1 LICSAAPPGAT
12 QIVLKAWRLRLN
24 ETGGPLLL
32 MGRITARIYVGDH
45 FETEVDTQSGFVRV
59 IVPAQVPPPPV
70 GAECVVSA
78 WPDGI
83 SFHRRATGEWRVN
96 LSRRSFGRLAF
107 ATGLA
112 GPSVFTRTAQAAPNP
127 GDELIVGIWG
137 GVQERWSANIA
148 RSRWSR
154 NYGCKVRLV
163 LGGTPERRARAYAER
178 GRPSFDVIYLN
189 IAESRQAVKD
199 GVTQAPTGAVPQFA
213 HLLGLAKNGGYGVA
227 INPITIIYDK
237 RKARAPVN
245 SWRDLWNPEWKG
257 RIAWPAF
264 PAAQGAAGLLMSAKV
279 WGGDEHNIDI
289 AFRKIKELK
298 PFAAISSSQD
308 ELYQMF
314 DTGVC
319 DIAIEFG
326 SLSRKYAE
334 TRNPNLVIAA
344 PKEGQAAALNV
355 ACITV
360 AHATSNSPKRG
371 WICT

>member
-1 LICSAAPPGAT
+1 MTVNRRGFG
-12 QIVLKAWRLRLN
+12 K
-24 ETGGPLLL
+24 LLL
-32 MGRITARIYVGDH
+32 
-45 FETEVDTQSGFVRV
+45 
-59 IVPAQVPPPPV
+59 
-70 GAECVVSA
+70 GAGLSA
-78 WPDGI
+78 PT
-83 SFHRRATGEWRVN
+83 F
-96 LSRRSFGRLAF
+96 
-107 ATGLA
+107 
-112 GPSVFTRTAQAAPNP
+112 FTRTAVAAPKP

-137 GVQERWSANIA
+137 GVQERLV
-148 RSRWSR
+148 REYCEKPLVKK
-154 NYGCKVRLV
+154 YGCKVRLV

-178 GRPSFDVIYLN
+178 GRPSFDVLYLN

-199 GVTQAPTGAVPQFA
+199 GVTQAATAGVPQFA
-213 HLLGLAKNGGYGVA
+213 HLSPLAKSGGFGVA

-237 RKARAPVN
+237 RKAKSPVT

-279 WGGDEHNIDI
+279 WGGDEHHIDV

-334 TRNPNLVIAA
+334 TRNPNLVIAT

-355 ACITV
+355 ACLTV
-360 AHATSNSPKRG
+360 GTRNQQLAEAWVDLHLSEPCMQAYARETYYSPTVDNVRIPDDLKSKLVSGEEAKRLVDFDWDEVNRNQRAWVSRFNREIAG
-371 WICT
+371 